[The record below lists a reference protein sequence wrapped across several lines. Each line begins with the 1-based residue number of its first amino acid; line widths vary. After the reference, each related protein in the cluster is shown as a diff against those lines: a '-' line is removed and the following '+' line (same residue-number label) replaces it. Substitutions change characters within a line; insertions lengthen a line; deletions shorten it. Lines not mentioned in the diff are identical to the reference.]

1 MKKSFLFYFLIP
13 LFFFSGC
20 SKKTTEK
27 TEPILMS
34 IQVIDRNGFTETI
47 SAKDRLAKYKKV
59 DFCSPQ
65 PYQKV
70 LRVFNK
76 DEEGKSSSAI
86 TSYHVNGL
94 IWQYLEIVDGRAHGT
109 YKEWHLNGQLKME
122 LSLIEGI
129 AELSEAASASWV
141 FDGKNTIWDEKGSLE
156 AEIFYEKGL
165 LHGDSIYYYPNGS
178 IKKQIPYMQD
188 KVQGAIVFYSEDGTL
203 LETIS
208 YINNKPHGH
217 AKSYT
222 LQGTL
227 LYEEEWKEGLIL
239 EGTYYKPD
247 GAILEHIHQGTGQR
261 AEFKDGAFKQLVEY
275 KEGVPE
281 GLVRCFDFKGFLINS
296 YYQKEDKKHG
306 EEKIYY
312 PTTRIDVTPQV
323 KILLTWQE
331 DILQGT
337 VKTWFVDGVQES
349 QKELYQN
356 KKNGPSLAWYKN
368 GALMLSEEYENDL
381 LISGTYYKKGDRKPI
396 SRITQKKGIATL
408 YDSDGYFLKKIPYD
422 KGVPLLESHDAN

>member
-1 MKKSFLFYFLIP
+1 MKKHILSFFLVSSIF
-13 LFFFSGC
+13 LSGC
-20 SKKTTEK
+20 SKNVTEK
-27 TEPILMS
+27 TEPTLVS
-34 IQVIDRNGFTETI
+34 IQVIDRNGFSETI

-59 DFCSPQ
+59 DFCAPQ

-70 LRVFNK
+70 LRVFGKN
-76 DEEGKSSSAI
+76 EEGKSSSAI

-122 LSLIEGI
+122 LSLIEGM
-129 AELSEAASASWV
+129 AELSEVAAASWV
-141 FDGKNTIWDEKGSLE
+141 FDGKNTIWDEQGSLV

-165 LHGDSIYYYPNGS
+165 LHGNSIYYYPNGS
-178 IKKQIPYMQD
+178 VKKQIPYAQD
-188 KVQGAIVFYSEDGTL
+188 KVEGAIVCYSEEGIL
-203 LETIS
+203 LETTS

-227 LYEEEWKEGLIL
+227 LYEEEWNEGLIL
-239 EGTYYKPD
+239 EGTYYKSD
-247 GAILEHIHQGTGQR
+247 GTLLEQIHQGTGQR
-261 AEFKDGAFKQLVEY
+261 AEFKEGVFKQLVEY
-275 KEGVPE
+275 KEGRPE
-281 GLVRCFDFKGFLINS
+281 GLVRCFDLKGFLTNS

-312 PTTRIDVTPQV
+312 PTTRSDMPTQV

-337 VKTWFVDGVQES
+337 VKTWYPDGVQES

-356 KKNGPSLAWYKN
+356 KKNGTCLAWYRN
-368 GALMLSEEYENDL
+368 GTLMLSEEYENDL
-381 LISGTYYKKGDRKPI
+381 LVSGTYYKKGDRKPV
-396 SRITQKKGIATL
+396 SRISQKKGTATL
-408 YDSDGYFLKKIPYD
+408 YDPDGYFLKKIPYD
-422 KGVPLLESHDAN
+422 KGVPLLESQDAN